1 MSAEV
6 NRLNKVNLGMV
17 VCSKAGRDM
26 DRKFIILDIIDN
38 EYVYICD
45 GDLRNVEKPKKKK
58 NKHLIFT
65 DIAADEIRQKL
76 LSGEKVSNSQIRK
89 FLQSLGTNKEV

>member
-1 MSAEV
+1 M
-6 NRLNKVNLGMV
+6 NNDCLGAV
-17 VCSKAGRDM
+17 VYSKAGRDM
-26 DRKFIILDIIDN
+26 DRKFIVLDILYN

-45 GDLRNVEKPKKKK
+45 GDLRKVEKPKKKK
-58 NKHLIFT
+58 IKHLIFT